1 MANYVDNKKLFDCF
15 VEWREAR
22 VAAEAKGDPEPQ
34 PPAYISESIMLIAQ
48 KYSTIW
54 KFNGYSF
61 REDMVGDAIIDIV
74 KCFRNFDTDRST
86 SPLSYITRTA
96 HNAFIRRIIKEK
108 KQSYIKHRIV
118 KNSGLADDIL
128 AGAYDDPDYADDG
141 GSLVETIQTVLNPAL
156 EEFFEGRRVSKR
168 KDKPVKTAIEDIL
181 GEEDDDDSADY

>member
-15 VEWREAR
+15 VEWRDAR

-74 KCFRNFDTDRST
+74 KCFRNFDTTQEYHEDPLEARMKAARAPNQTETT
-86 SPLSYITRTA
+86 SKAPEQPQASSSASPTL
-96 HNAFIRRIIKEK
+96 
-108 KQSYIKHRIV
+108 YIKA
-118 KNSGLADDIL
+118 K
-128 AGAYDDPDYADDG
+128 
-141 GSLVETIQTVLNPAL
+141 
-156 EEFFEGRRVSKR
+156 
-168 KDKPVKTAIEDIL
+168 
-181 GEEDDDDSADY
+181 